1 MKNKREIRP
10 EKRRIKSRVRGG
22 IRTLAGILLSCAV
35 FLGGGP
41 VQAMAAP
48 TASAPPSGVTAQK
61 SDELRGVWISYLDW
75 EKMPSEEAAY
85 QKEVDAILE
94 RCVQLKMNAV
104 FVHVRPDSDA
114 MYPSS
119 YYPWSRFITGTQG
132 EDPGYDPLA
141 YFVKAAHNR
150 GLQFH
155 AWINPYRVTGY
166 HNTWDQVS
174 EQSPAKKWLS
184 DSDPSNDR
192 WVLKQNG
199 AYYLNPAISQVRD
212 LIIGGV
218 REVVQNYD
226 VDGIHFDDYFY
237 PEVDNSDP
245 NRWFDKPE
253 YDASSFLMD
262 ISDWRRDNI
271 NKLVKGVYQAVK
283 EVKPEVQFG
292 ISPEGYVDH
301 LRSDNRLFADVDTWL
316 SNDGY
321 IDYIMPQIYWGFE
334 HKLTDGSAAPFA
346 FSNNLQTWINLKN
359 RGNARLYLGLA
370 MYKTGSSS
378 NDNNEVPEWLRR
390 DDIMKRQVEAGRAT
404 GQVSGYCFYA
414 YSSFQE
420 EPCQKEVANLMTIF
434 R

>member
-1 MKNKREIRP
+1 MDRRTKGKSKNIV
-10 EKRRIKSRVRGG
+10 SRLCSLM
-22 IRTLAGILLSCAV
+22 LAGCLLAV
-35 FLGGGP
+35 SAP
-41 VQAMAAP
+41 VQALAAP
-48 TASAPPSGVTAQK
+48 QVAAVER

-75 EKMPSEEAAY
+75 EQMPSNELGFER
-85 QKEVDAILE
+85 EVDKILQ
-94 RCVQLKMNAV
+94 RCVDLKMNAV
-104 FVHVRPDSDA
+104 FVHVRPDADA

-119 YYPWSRFITGTQG
+119 YYPWSRFVTGVQG
-132 EDPGYDPLA
+132 KNPGYDPLA
-141 YFVKAAHNR
+141 YFIKAAHSR

-174 EQSPAKKWLS
+174 DSSPAKQWLS
-184 DSDPSNDR
+184 DTDTSNDR

-199 AYYLNPAISQVRD
+199 AYYLNPAVPQVQE
-212 LIIGGV
+212 LIINGV
-218 REVVQNYD
+218 REVVQKYT

-237 PEVDNSDP
+237 PEVDNNDP

-253 YDASSFLMD
+253 YDASGSTLD
-262 ISDWRRDNI
+262 ISSWRRENI
-271 NKLVKGVYQAVK
+271 NTLVRGVYQAVK
-283 EVKPEVQFG
+283 ALKPEVQFG

-301 LRSDNRLFADVDTWL
+301 LRSDTRLFADVDTWL

-334 HKLTDGSAAPFA
+334 HKLTDGSPAPFA
-346 FSNNLQTWINLKN
+346 FSNNLQTWLDLKSK
-359 RGNARLYLGLA
+359 GSARLYLGLA
-370 MYKTGSSS
+370 MYKTGS
-378 NDNNEVPEWLRR
+378 NTRDNNQVPEWLRR
-390 DDIMKRQVEAGRAT
+390 NDVMKRQVEAGRAT

-420 EPCQKEVANLMTIF
+420 EACQPEISNLLSIF

>member
-1 MKNKREIRP
+1 MYEKEIDKGRGILSWI
-10 EKRRIKSRVRGG
+10 KGGGRRLCSLM
-22 IRTLAGILLSCAV
+22 LAGCLLAV
-35 FLGGGP
+35 SAP
-41 VQAMAAP
+41 AQALAAP
-48 TASAPPSGVTAQK
+48 QVAAVER

-75 EKMPSEEAAY
+75 EQMPSNELGFER
-85 QKEVDAILE
+85 EVDKILQ
-94 RCVQLKMNAV
+94 RCVDLKMNAV
-104 FVHVRPDSDA
+104 FVHVRPDADA

-119 YYPWSRFITGTQG
+119 YYPWSRFVTGVQG
-132 EDPGYDPLA
+132 KNPGYDPLA
-141 YFVKAAHNR
+141 YFVKAAHSR

-174 EQSPAKKWLS
+174 DSSPAKQWLS
-184 DSDPSNDR
+184 DTDTSNDR

-199 AYYLNPAISQVRD
+199 AYYLNPAVPQVQE
-212 LIIGGV
+212 LIINGV
-218 REVVQNYD
+218 REVVQKYT

-237 PEVDNSDP
+237 PEVDNNDP

-253 YDASSFLMD
+253 YDASGSTLD
-262 ISDWRRDNI
+262 ISSWRRENI
-271 NKLVKGVYQAVK
+271 NTLVRGVYQAVK
-283 EVKPEVQFG
+283 ALKPEVQFG

-301 LRSDNRLFADVDTWL
+301 LRSDTRLFADVDTWL

-334 HKLTDGSAAPFA
+334 HKLTDGSPAPFA
-346 FSNNLQTWINLKN
+346 FSNNLQTWLDLKSK
-359 RGNARLYLGLA
+359 GNARLYLGLA
-370 MYKTGSSS
+370 MYKTGS
-378 NDNNEVPEWLRR
+378 NTRDNNQVPEWLRR
-390 DDIMKRQVEAGRAT
+390 NDVMKRQVEAGRAT

-420 EPCQKEVANLMTIF
+420 EACQPEISNLLSIF

>member
-1 MKNKREIRP
+1 MYRKTTEKKKRISDWLHGGMKRLC
-10 EKRRIKSRVRGG
+10 SLM
-22 IRTLAGILLSCAV
+22 LAGCLLAA
-35 FLGGGP
+35 GTP
-41 VQAMAAP
+41 AQALAAP
-48 TASAPPSGVTAQK
+48 QVAAVER

-75 EKMPSEEAAY
+75 EQMPSNELGFER
-85 QKEVDAILE
+85 EVDKILQ
-94 RCVQLKMNAV
+94 RCVDLKMNAV
-104 FVHVRPDSDA
+104 FVHVRPDADA

-119 YYPWSRFITGTQG
+119 YYPWSRFVTGVQG
-132 EDPGYDPLA
+132 KNPGYDPLA
-141 YFVKAAHNR
+141 YFVKAAHSR

-174 EQSPAKKWLS
+174 ENSPAKQWLS
-184 DSDPSNDR
+184 DTDTSNDR

-199 AYYLNPAISQVRD
+199 AYYLNPAVPQVQE
-212 LIIGGV
+212 LIINGV
-218 REVVQNYD
+218 REVAQKYS

-237 PEVDNSDP
+237 PEVDNNDP

-253 YDASSFLMD
+253 YEASGSSLD
-262 ISDWRRDNI
+262 ISTWRRENI
-271 NKLVKGVYQAVK
+271 NTLVRGVYQAVK
-283 EVKPEVQFG
+283 AVKPAVQFG

-301 LRSDNRLFADVDTWL
+301 LRSDTRLFADVDTWM

-334 HKLTDGSAAPFA
+334 HKLADGSAAPFA
-346 FSNNLQTWINLKN
+346 FSNNLKTWLDLKSK
-359 RGNARLYLGLA
+359 GNVKLYLGLA
-370 MYKTGSSS
+370 MYKTGSDTK
-378 NDNNEVPEWLRR
+378 DNNEVPEWLRR
-390 DDIMKRQVEAGRAT
+390 DDIMRRQVEAGRAT

-420 EPCQKEVANLMTIF
+420 EACQKEVANLLKIF

>member
-1 MKNKREIRP
+1 MKGILRK
-10 EKRRIKSRVRGG
+10 IKSRKIV
-22 IRTLAGILLSCAV
+22 
-35 FLGGGP
+35 
-41 VQAMAAP
+41 
-48 TASAPPSGVTAQK
+48 SGVRRIFGALLVCALGFGCAGAPAYGAPEVAAVSR

-75 EKMPSEEAAY
+75 EKMPTNELAY
-85 QKEVDAILE
+85 EREVDKILQ
-94 RCVQLKMNAV
+94 RCVDLKMNAV
-104 FVHVRPDSDA
+104 FVHVRPDADA
-114 MYPSS
+114 MYPSD
-119 YYPWSRFITGTQG
+119 YYPWSRFLTGSQG

-141 YFVKAAHNR
+141 YFVKAAHSRN
-150 GLQFH
+150 LQFH

-174 EQSPAKKWLS
+174 GQSPAKKWLN

-199 AYYLNPAISQVRD
+199 AYYLNPAVSQVRD
-212 LIIGGV
+212 LIIDGV
-218 REVVQNYD
+218 REVVRNYD

-253 YDASSFLMD
+253 YDASGTSQD
-262 ISDWRRDNI
+262 ISRWRRENI
-271 NKLVKGVYQAVK
+271 NALVKGVYQAIK
-283 EVKPEVQFG
+283 EIKPQVQFG

-334 HKLTDGSAAPFA
+334 HKLADGSPAPFA
-346 FSNNLQTWINLKN
+346 FANNLQTWINLKN
-359 RGNARLYLGLA
+359 KGNARLYLGLA
-370 MYKTGSSS
+370 MYKTGSNTS
-378 NDNNEVPEWLRR
+378 DNNEVPEWLRR
-390 DDIMKRQVEAGRAT
+390 DDIMKRQVEAGRAS